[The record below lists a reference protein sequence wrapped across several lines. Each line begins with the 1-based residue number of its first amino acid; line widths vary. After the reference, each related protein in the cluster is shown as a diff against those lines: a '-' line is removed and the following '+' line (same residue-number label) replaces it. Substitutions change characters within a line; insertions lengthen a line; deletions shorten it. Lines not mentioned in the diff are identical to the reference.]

1 MSERR
6 KGNKTAII
14 VGAGPA
20 GLTAAYELITR
31 TDIRPVVIEMSDY
44 MGGISRTI
52 NHKGNRIDIGGHRF
66 FSKSDRVMDWWLS
79 HLPVEDTPEE
89 TVQIAYQNKTRS
101 LRPSGPGGSPEET
114 DEVMLLRGRK
124 SRIYYQG
131 KFFNYPV
138 TLDLDTVR
146 KLGIRRTGR
155 IGLSY
160 LKASAI
166 PRAEHNLEDFMINR
180 FGNELYKTF
189 FRDYTEKVWGTPCDQ
204 ISAEWGAQRIK
215 GLSLRTAAAHFFKN
229 LLPSPP
235 EGIAQK
241 GTETSLIE
249 QFLYPKLGP
258 GQMWELVADKIT
270 AAGGEILTG
279 WKVTAACTDPDSPSR
294 LRSIVAT
301 NRAGETREWSGD
313 LFFSTMPVQD
323 LVRSMRES
331 TAVPKEVVAISEGL
345 LYRDFITVG
354 VLLDE
359 LLVREVVDG
368 QERPIT
374 DNWLYIQDAEV
385 QVDRIQV
392 FNNWS
397 PYLVADP
404 SKSWI
409 GLEYFCDEGDAL
421 WSLSDEEMSALGV
434 RELAQIGLAKP
445 SAVRDSVV
453 AEGRN
458 IPVLVGVDGRCGV
471 APGRPAFPSLICR
484 GA

>member
-1 MSERR
+1 VSERR

-101 LRPSGPGGSPEET
+101 LRSSGPGASPEET

-215 GLSLRTAAAHFFKN
+215 GLSLRIAAAYFFKN
-229 LLPSPP
+229 LLPSPS
-235 EGIAQK
+235 EGIA
-241 GTETSLIE
+241 
-249 QFLYPKLGP
+249 
-258 GQMWELVADKIT
+258 
-270 AAGGEILTG
+270 
-279 WKVTAACTDPDSPSR
+279 
-294 LRSIVAT
+294 
-301 NRAGETREWSGD
+301 
-313 LFFSTMPVQD
+313 
-323 LVRSMRES
+323 
-331 TAVPKEVVAISEGL
+331 
-345 LYRDFITVG
+345 
-354 VLLDE
+354 
-359 LLVREVVDG
+359 
-368 QERPIT
+368 
-374 DNWLYIQDAEV
+374 
-385 QVDRIQV
+385 
-392 FNNWS
+392 
-397 PYLVADP
+397 
-404 SKSWI
+404 
-409 GLEYFCDEGDAL
+409 
-421 WSLSDEEMSALGV
+421 
-434 RELAQIGLAKP
+434 
-445 SAVRDSVV
+445 
-453 AEGRN
+453 
-458 IPVLVGVDGRCGV
+458 
-471 APGRPAFPSLICR
+471 
-484 GA
+484 